1 MGALGLTGPKA
12 TRPIGTLSGG
22 EKARVALA
30 TFCLTPHNLLLL
42 DEPTNHLD
50 QEAIASLLDALERYQ
65 GKHLAQ
71 LAEKKN
77 IMIFMF
83 DIFFKIKS
91 THIYIGA
98 VLVVSHD
105 RSFCEAVKC
114 THVAYVSGGTCTVEE
129 RSLREADWSETDK
142 GHRALRHAA
151 GSPEEAAQL
160 LATAAAV
167 ETAKANQASAAAAA
181 LALKAAPPK
190 GNNPDAVDSNKP
202 KYVPEE
208 KKKKA
213 ALFADASAG
222 EMPSVMQ
229 MSAAASLAQQQEPV
243 AHYSAAKAKKDLER
257 FQKEEKAAKGAKP
270 LNKKQAKA
278 LRDEHAGIEAAV
290 EASEAL
296 AAAAEQ
302 ALADGRALR
311 LTFSQVSE
319 LALAASATRRAAD
332 LKMARWLEL
341 EDLVAGLP
349 DE

>member
-1 MGALGLTGPKA
+1 MIYIPYTYFN
-12 TRPIGTLSGG
+12 T
-22 EKARVALA
+22 
-30 TFCLTPHNLLLL
+30 
-42 DEPTNHLD
+42 
-50 QEAIASLLDALERYQ
+50 
-65 GKHLAQ
+65 
-71 LAEKKN
+71 
-77 IMIFMF
+77 IMTMV
-83 DIFFKIKS
+83 IFFFLFFE
-91 THIYIGA
+91 GA

-114 THVAYVSGGTCTVEE
+114 THVAYVSGGACTVEE
-129 RSLREADWSETDK
+129 RSLRAADWSETDK
-142 GHRALRHAA
+142 GHRTLRHAV

-167 ETAKANQASAAAAA
+167 ETAQANQRAAAAAA
-181 LALKAAPPK
+181 LALVAAAPK
-190 GNNPDAVDSNKP
+190 GNNPDAAGDPNKP

-213 ALFADASAG
+213 AVFADASAG
-222 EMPSVMQ
+222 DLPSGMQ
-229 MSAAASLAQQQEPV
+229 LSAAASLALQAEPA

-257 FQKEEKAAKGAKP
+257 FQKDEKAAKGAKP

-290 EASEAL
+290 EACDAL

-302 ALADGRALR
+302 ALADGRAQR
-311 LTFSQVSE
+311 LKFSQVSA
-319 LALAASATRRAAD
+319 LALGASAARRAAD

-341 EDLVAGLP
+341 EELVASLP